1 VALAYNDGTM
11 AQTVIRQF
19 RKEDAGKIVSLWNKT
34 LNRDPI
40 TGEMLELRTLKDP
53 NFSAEGCLIAEGPGG
68 PEGFVLA
75 VAPGTRHR
83 FAPPPGMG
91 RVAGLGVLPSAR
103 RHGVGASLMEAA
115 LAFLKGRKC
124 AKVLYAAHEYWCAG
138 LDKAYAEG
146 TAFMAKAGFKEVGV
160 AVAMGR
166 LLYEVDVPA
175 EVVEN
180 GKKLA
185 ARGINTGV
193 YDPSE
198 KQALEDFFTAEFPD
212 WRDFFHEK
220 LERRDDLRDVYV
232 ARDNGK
238 VIGYCQ
244 RLEADH
250 VGPFGVSRDARN
262 LGIGSVMLYALL
274 DGLRARGYRFC
285 WFGETGRAQPYYER
299 AGFFIT
305 RRYSILTREL

>member
-1 VALAYNDGTM
+1 MAPTSVRPFTNADTAL
-11 AQTVIRQF
+11 V
-19 RKEDAGKIVSLWNKT
+19 VSLWNRT
-34 LNRDPI
+34 LQRDPI
-40 TGEMLELRTLKDP
+40 TAEMFELRTLRDP
-53 NFSAEGCLIAEGPGG
+53 NFSPSGCLIAEGPSG

-91 RVAGLGVLPSAR
+91 RIAGLGVLPAAR
-103 RHGVGASLMEAA
+103 RKKVGTGLAEAA
-115 LAFLKGRKC
+115 FRFLKERKC

-146 TAFMAKAGFKEVGV
+146 TAFLAKHGFAEAGV

-166 LLYEVDVPA
+166 LLYEVEVPA
-175 EVVEN
+175 EVVEK
-180 GKKLA
+180 GRELA
-185 ARGINTGV
+185 AKGINTGP

-198 KQALEDFFTAEFPD
+198 EQALEDFFTAEFPE

-220 LERRDDLRDVYV
+220 LERHDDLRDIFV

-250 VGPFGVSRDARN
+250 VGPFGVSKEARN
-262 LGIGSVMLYALL
+262 LGIGTVMLYALL

-305 RRYSILTREL
+305 RRYSIQTRAL

>member
-1 VALAYNDGTM
+1 M
-11 AQTVIRQF
+11 AQTSIRPF
-19 RKEDAGKIVSLWNKT
+19 TKADVGRVVSLWNRT

-40 TGEMLELRTLKDP
+40 TGEMFELRTLRDP
-53 NFSAEGCLIAEGPGG
+53 NFSPEGCLVAEGPGG
-68 PEGFVLA
+68 PEGFALA
-75 VAPGTRHR
+75 VAPGTQHR

-91 RVAGLGVLPSAR
+91 RVAGLGVLPSSR
-103 RHGVGASLMEAA
+103 RRKVGTRLMEAA
-115 LAFLKGRKC
+115 FAFLKGRKC

-138 LDKAYAEG
+138 LDKSYTEG
-146 TAFMAKAGFKEVGV
+146 TAFMAKFGFKEVGV

-175 EVVEN
+175 EVVET

-185 ARGINTGV
+185 ARGINTGP

-198 KQALEDFFTAEFPD
+198 KKALEDFFTAEFPE

-220 LERRDDLRDVYV
+220 LERHDDLRDVYV
-232 ARDNGK
+232 ARDKGK

-250 VGPFGVSRDARN
+250 VGPFGVAKEARN
-262 LGIGSVMLYALL
+262 LGIGTVMLYALM